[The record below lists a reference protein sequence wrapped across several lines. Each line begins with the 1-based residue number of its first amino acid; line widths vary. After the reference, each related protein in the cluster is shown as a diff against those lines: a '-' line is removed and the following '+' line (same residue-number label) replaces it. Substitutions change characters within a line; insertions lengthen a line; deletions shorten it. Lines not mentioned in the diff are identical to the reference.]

1 MGSVRSR
8 SRDSHEGGRY
18 GGRCHESG
26 RYRGRWGDIAA
37 EAWGAIRG
45 RRGRS
50 ALTLTGVAF
59 GILTLV
65 ATIGLTST
73 AAAQVSARFNALQ
86 ATGVSVQGFDDGAV
100 VSRAALGRTAR
111 LNGVVAAGVV
121 YSTQDTLPD
130 VSRSAGRTGSTGADT
145 QVMAADPGALKAL
158 RLRAVSGRLF
168 DAVPERR
175 RYRVAL
181 LGDVAA
187 RNAGVRDVDGRTL
200 LFVAGKPYLLI
211 GIVKTPDFD
220 SQAPFSVIL
229 PSWTA
234 HASATDLSFEAP
246 KVMVR
251 TRPGAAQ
258 QVGAEAK
265 LALSPGRPGDL
276 LAQVPPDPKQL
287 RAHVENDTRGLFLT
301 LAAVS
306 LLIGAIG
313 IGNTTLVAV
322 LERRHEIGLR
332 RAVGAS
338 RRSML
343 SQFLFESGL
352 LGLLGGLVGTVC
364 GLDLTISIA
373 LAKGWTAALSPWLL
387 LAGPVLGLAVGLAA
401 GFYPALKA
409 ARLEP
414 VAALAS

>member
-1 MGSVRSR
+1 MRTTRSAR
-8 SRDSHEGGRY
+8 FRVTSWDGLRD
-18 GGRCHESG
+18 
-26 RYRGRWGDIAA
+26 IPA

-50 ALTLTGVAF
+50 ALTLLGVAF

-65 ATIGLTST
+65 ATLGLTGT

-86 ATGVSVQGFDDGAV
+86 ATSVSIQGFDDGEA
-100 VSRAALGRTAR
+100 VSRAAVGRAAH

-121 YSTQDTLPD
+121 HTTRDTLPH
-130 VSRSAGRTGSTGADT
+130 VARTAGRAPSTGVDT
-145 QVMAADPGALKAL
+145 PVMAADPGALRAL
-158 RLRAVSGRLF
+158 RLTPVSGRLF
-168 DAVPERR
+168 DAVPEER

-187 RNAGVRDVDGRTL
+187 RNLGVRTVDGRTT

-220 SQAPFSVIL
+220 SQAPFSAIL

-234 HASATDLSFEAP
+234 RTAETGIAFEAP
-246 KVMVR
+246 KVLVR

-265 LALSPGRPGDL
+265 LALSPGRPDEL
-276 LAQVPPDPKQL
+276 LAQVPPDPQQL
-287 RAHVENDTRGLFLT
+287 RAHVENDTRTLFLA
-301 LAAVS
+301 LAGVS

-338 RRSML
+338 RRSIL

-352 LGLLGGLVGTVC
+352 LGALGGLVGTVG

-387 LAGPVLGLAVGLAA
+387 VAGPLLGLGVGLAA
-401 GFYPALKA
+401 GLYPALKA

-414 VAALAS
+414 VTALAS